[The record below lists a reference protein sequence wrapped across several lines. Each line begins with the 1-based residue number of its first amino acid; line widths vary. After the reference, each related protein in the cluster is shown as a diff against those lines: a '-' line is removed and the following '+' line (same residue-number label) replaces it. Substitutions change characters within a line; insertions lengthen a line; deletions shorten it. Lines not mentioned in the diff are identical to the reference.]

1 MTMPAPKLE
10 IYSYI
15 TTTWIN
21 VSSGLVMSSGVN
33 AKRGRSSQF
42 DTSSPGTMTF
52 TLNNSD
58 GAFTPGNS
66 GYYVLNNPVRLTIS
80 GYQVWY
86 GFIDSMSTTIGSG
99 YAQTV
104 SFSCTD
110 RFKLYAKAT
119 LSSYGI
125 EKCHQLM
132 SGYTSGATYA
142 LEAPKNGVGSFW
154 QAFRDTTSSPIRIY
168 GGSAG
173 SHEFA
178 SDGPPFAT
186 PCITFIPDDNVI
198 GPVLEHPTSFNPG
211 SEQAVVS
218 FWFKTTD
225 ISPPNDIYLMDMRRT
240 SGGTGYFSI
249 KLLSSGGH
257 LKFDG
262 AGDSTGVLNHTST
275 ADKLWDKNWHHVAVK
290 VNQAAQT
297 QILVYVDGVYESSHT
312 ATNLISISGTNRRI
326 TFGGLRNNSW
336 TDNAYCLPGSM
347 AVIGVYRIAS
357 TPSLTSFYGACTDG
371 DIGDTITTR
380 LTAYSDFINAAT
392 PTVTST
398 SGKTLS
404 GQDTQDRSYLEIV
417 QDVAQTERG
426 VFYMDRLGAPK
437 FRGSSARASGSSV
450 VLTLDAN
457 KDITGD
463 FNLSID
469 DALFANVIYASGP
482 VGSYTAIDSA
492 SIANVGQVVEQ
503 FSSLA
508 GTETYLQN
516 TADER
521 LAERIYSGARL
532 SKITVDLLTTPNS
545 IAATTVQLIPLDRV
559 SVTGLDST
567 FAGASTFDGFVEGW
581 ELSISDN
588 SYTCSL
594 DLSPVI

>member
-1 MTMPAPKLE
+1 MTMPAPTLE
-10 IYSYI
+10 IYSYF
-15 TTTWIN
+15 TTSWIN
-21 VSSGLVMSSGVN
+21 VSSSLVMRTGVN

-52 TLNNSD
+52 TLNND
-58 GAFTPGNS
+58 GGSFTPAS
-66 GYYVLNNPVRLTIS
+66 SYFALNNPVRLTIS

-86 GFIDSMSTTIGSG
+86 GFIDSMSTTIGPG

-104 SFSCTD
+104 SFTCTD
-110 RFKLYAKAT
+110 PFKFYAKT
-119 LSSYGI
+119 KLSSYGI

-154 QAFRDTTSSPIRIY
+154 QAFRDTTASPIRIY

-186 PCITFIPDDNVI
+186 PCITFTPDDNVI

-240 SGGTGYFSI
+240 SGGAGYFSI

-262 AGDSTGVLNHTST
+262 VGDSTGVMNHTSV

-326 TFGGLRNNSW
+326 TFGGLRNSSW

-380 LTAYSDFINAAT
+380 LTAYSDFINRAT
-392 PTVTST
+392 PSVTST

-404 GQDTQDRSYLEIV
+404 GQETQNKTYLEIV
-417 QDVAQTERG
+417 QEIAETERG

-437 FRGSSARASGSSV
+437 FRGSSARASGASV

-463 FNLSID
+463 FTISTD
-469 DALFANVIYASGP
+469 DALFANVVYASGP

-492 SIANVGQVVEQ
+492 SITNVGEVIDQ

-521 LAERIYSGARL
+521 LADRVYSGARL

-545 IAATTVQLIPLDRV
+545 IAATTVQLVPLDRV
-559 SVTGLDST
+559 RVNGLDST
-567 FAGASTFDGFVEGW
+567 FAGATSFDGFVEGW